1 MMIKFIKIQSLLF
14 TLGYLFLILIGS
26 QLNVYSKQTILKDN
40 KNQLENSI
48 TKKEDDSTFLQKDF
62 YLIGPGDIVEMNL
75 LDAQEF
81 SGEYTVLNDGTI
93 TLPLIGSVNVD
104 NLSIDNATK
113 LIENKYRDQLLRPEL
128 HLIIKVPR
136 PIRVSLIGEID
147 RPGMYS
153 LTNSEESILD
163 GGPQI
168 TNNGLPTIVD
178 AIQKAGGITQN
189 ANLKKVILLRRLPGK
204 EKQYKKVELN
214 LLDLIFKGEHDQNLF
229 LFNGDII
236 NVGRATKVSLDTMK
250 VAQAN
255 LSPKTINVRI
265 IGQVKTPG
273 NLKLRA
279 NTPLLQ
285 AIYSA
290 GGPIAWKSNKNHI
303 SLFRVNSNGSVIK
316 KSFKINF
323 NKTISLQDNPP
334 LKDRDIVYVTSSNL
348 YKISQGLGA
357 ITEPISPVITG
368 LSLLKLL
375 N

>member
-1 MMIKFIKIQSLLF
+1 MIKSLKLKSLLF
-14 TLGYLFLILIGS
+14 ILSYLFLTSVGNQMS
-26 QLNVYSKQTILKDN
+26 VYPKQINIEEKKDKIESSFYKDEN
-40 KNQLENSI
+40 NSI
-48 TKKEDDSTFLQKDF
+48 LLQKDF

-81 SGEYTVLNDGTI
+81 TGEYTVLNDGTI
-93 TLPLIGSVNVD
+93 SLPLVGSVNVN
-104 NLSIDNATK
+104 NLTIDNATK
-113 LIENKYRDQLLRPEL
+113 LIESKYSNQLLRPEL

-189 ANLKKVILLRRLPGK
+189 ANLRKVTLLRRLPGR
-204 EKQYKKVELN
+204 EKQYKKVTLD
-214 LLDLIFKGEHDQNLF
+214 LFDLIFKGDHDQNLF

-236 NVGRATKVSLDTMK
+236 NVGKASKVSLNTIK
-250 VAQAN
+250 IAQAN
-255 LSPKTINVRI
+255 LSPKIINVKV
-265 IGQVKTPG
+265 IGEVKTPG
-273 NLKLRA
+273 NLQLRA

-290 GGPIAWKSNKNHI
+290 GGPIAWKSNKNQI
-303 SLFRVNSNGSVIK
+303 SLIRVNSNGRVIK
-316 KSFKINF
+316 KKFKINL
-323 NKTISLQDNPP
+323 NKSNSLQENPP
-334 LKDRDIVYVTSSNL
+334 LKDRDIVYVNSSNL
-348 YKISQGLGA
+348 NKLSEGLGA
-357 ITEPISPVITG
+357 ISEPIAPLITG